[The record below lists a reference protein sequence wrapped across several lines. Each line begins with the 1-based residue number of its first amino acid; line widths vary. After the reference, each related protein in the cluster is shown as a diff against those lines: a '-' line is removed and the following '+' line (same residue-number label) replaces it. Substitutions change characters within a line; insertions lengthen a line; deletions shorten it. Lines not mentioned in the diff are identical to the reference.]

1 MRNKVVKFGNKEILV
16 VEKKIKEL
24 KQLAKDISVS
34 FNDLLKIDLDNRTTD
49 DIFNI
54 IFEQLEDKITIIF
67 PQLTVEDIENAY
79 ISEVE
84 EAIKSIY
91 RGKFY
96 RSKEGYFS
104 SYEISIEELIFFAK
118 EYGYN
123 KIDIEELTVRE
134 KFEMFNSD
142 IAVYVKQVNYYED
155 MSKFAKLGLWIIQC
169 LGGDIDD
176 IESLIGE
183 YPTLQNKR
191 ELTQDDLELIEFA
204 KQNGL
209 KYKIT
214 NTGIKISA

>member
-84 EAIKSIY
+84 ELLVA
-91 RGKFY
+91 F
-96 RSKEGYFS
+96 
-104 SYEISIEELIFFAK
+104 IE
-118 EYGYN
+118 
-123 KIDIEELTVRE
+123 
-134 KFEMFNSD
+134 
-142 IAVYVKQVNYYED
+142 VN
-155 MSKFAKLGLWIIQC
+155 F
-169 LGGDIDD
+169 
-176 IESLIGE
+176 IG
-183 YPTLQNKR
+183 
-191 ELTQDDLELIEFA
+191 A
-204 KQNGL
+204 
-209 KYKIT
+209 
-214 NTGIKISA
+214 